1 MADIL
6 EGIKVVEMGHVVAI
20 PTASAMMGDCGAEV
34 IKIEPLTGDRSRVF
48 RGTEM
53 NPGFYLHN
61 RSKKGIAVD
70 MKQEA
75 GKEIVYKLVREFD
88 IFLTNYQEGSLE
100 KLKMDYETLSQIN
113 PKIIYG
119 IVSAYGMVGPDKDM
133 PGYDFAAGWARS
145 GIQYMLTVPGVPPP
159 VSRPGIIDRV
169 SSLQIFGGI
178 AAALLHREKTGK
190 GQKVEFNLY
199 HAGVWMVGAD
209 IMDALVGVPL
219 RRTGTKGDNPF
230 YDTYRTK
237 DDKWLQL
244 TAADRYAVAS
254 DPTGRAFWTAF
265 CRAIDRPELVE
276 DPRFTTTASRQQHRE
291 ELTPMLEEVFLSRT
305 YADWEKRLR
314 ENNLMYGPILS
325 PLDVATDPQALA
337 NDFFAEVEQPDIGRI
352 KVINMPIKFCQ
363 NPAKV
368 RSPAPLL
375 GQHTEE
381 VLLRLGYSSQNI
393 SQLRKEQVI
402 P

>member
-70 MKQEA
+70 LKQEA